1 MDDAA
6 IGDGERPAEAGSG
19 KLADH
24 RGKIRRKL
32 FPAPRPAAGSGIA
45 ADRIDAGAQID
56 LCRRNA
62 AAFDQRREIADH
74 VPRRRRKIEIDRHGG
89 EIDAVERALKRRR
102 RRIEA
107 KTVGAHRAGEH
118 QHQAGR
124 AVLQIVERLRVGGR
138 RVGMIDALHDGPG
151 RAGRTPAKRGRCG
164 VARIKRLDGQAVIG
178 PAFEPCERR
187 ALEHGIDQAAPGFF
201 RCRGESGG
209 RGRVLRVRHRCKV
222 PCRQRLANLAGQPVQ
237 PCNWRAAHLHLSLRA
252 GRGRVSEAN
261 EGEGASP
268 RF

>member
-1 MDDAA
+1 MRPSATANGPRKPAA
-6 IGDGERPAEAGSG
+6 ASSPTIAA
-19 KLADH
+19 KW
-24 RGKIRRKL
+24 RKL
-32 FPAPRPAAGSGIA
+32 LPGPRPAAGSRIA

-89 EIDAVERALKRRR
+89 EIDAVERALERRR

-118 QHQAGR
+118 QHQAGG
-124 AVLQIVERLRVGGR
+124 AVFQIVERLRIGGR

-164 VARIKRLDGQAVIG
+164 VARIKRFDGQAVMG

-201 RCRGESGG
+201 RCRGESRRPGSG
-209 RGRVLRVRHRCKV
+209 FAGPSSLQSAM
-222 PCRQRLANLAGQPVQ
+222 PGTAGQPVQ
-237 PCNWRAAHLHLSLRA
+237 PCNWRAARFTSPRA
-252 GRGRVSEAN
+252 R
-261 EGEGASP
+261 GEGV
-268 RF
+268 